1 MKIDFPLE
9 IKISETE
16 RDKAAFHQSLKDLMT
31 DNIVVLT
38 GQTYSYDIA
47 LNLLKTFDFKP
58 RNLFKIKNNAI
69 VNIEKKFD
77 LFKDSEITIL
87 AIGGGKVC
95 DVAKRLAFNFGS
107 QLILYPTVVANDGL
121 LSPIA
126 VISDGK
132 GSVSLPAKMPNHV
145 FIDLLLIRSAPRKYI
160 IAAAL
165 DLLTNISATQDWH
178 YASEE
183 GEKGLNH
190 LAFQLSRMAANQLLD
205 CVSWDSN
212 SDEFLRAVIHGQM
225 LSAISM
231 AYAGSS
237 RPCSGSEHLISH
249 ALDRLDIGDDILH
262 GQKVGRA
269 SLFTTYLQGNL
280 NEKILKLVQSF
291 DVPITFVN
299 NFISDE
305 TLLQIFETCRIVR
318 PGRKTVLDKYSNK
331 ELLIKYHEFQSGNY

>member
-1 MKIDFPLE
+1 
-9 IKISETE
+9 
-16 RDKAAFHQSLKDLMT
+16 
-31 DNIVVLT
+31 
-38 GQTYSYDIA
+38 
-47 LNLLKTFDFKP
+47 
-58 RNLFKIKNNAI
+58 
-69 VNIEKKFD
+69 
-77 LFKDSEITIL
+77 
-87 AIGGGKVC
+87 
-95 DVAKRLAFNFGS
+95 
-107 QLILYPTVVANDGL
+107 
-121 LSPIA
+121 
-126 VISDGK
+126 
-132 GSVSLPAKMPNHV
+132 
-145 FIDLLLIRSAPRKYI
+145 
-160 IAAAL
+160 
-165 DLLTNISATQDWH
+165 
-178 YASEE
+178 
-183 GEKGLNH
+183 
-190 LAFQLSRMAANQLLD
+190 
-205 CVSWDSN
+205 
-212 SDEFLRAVIHGQM
+212 
-225 LSAISM
+225 M